1 MADEVITNEVDNNTD
16 STTDYIDAIK
26 QLKATTVDRAKYDEL
41 RSENKKLLE
50 SIVNGREIEMNTQQ
64 EQKASIEDLRKDWL
78 NEDNNNLESVAKCL
92 KLREALIAEGNP
104 DPFLPIGKQIMPT
117 NEDIEAANRVAQVLQ
132 ECVDYAEGDSAIF
145 TNELQRRM
153 VDTKVR

>member
-1 MADEVITNEVDNNTD
+1 MADEVMTNEVDNNTD